1 MVRSCVSP
9 SRVFLVTVLA
19 CIASGLWWALLFA
32 PAAGAAPAAEYAKKG
47 KRPAAKPSPV
57 IAAAKQYT
65 EAIASGDRVAFGRL
79 DFDCQFA
86 LVSAATAPFKDFPP
100 GSDPV
105 YGRCWTL
112 LVQAHDA
119 AVEQRDEGMNAIWPG
134 NGFLVFF
141 RNELTS
147 YPPSFYVMDRLGLSP
162 PGGGL
167 RVAPVDSA
175 PIPEASFRMRPGAP
189 LVSVPAAVVRLRVT
203 YKDPITSPVTYAPE
217 EEGLT
222 ATVKTTAQPLKAVT
236 VKWVVLSGLRKL
248 GFPGDTAVLN
258 LRVAGPGGEPIPFVT
273 ETGGYI
279 PNSGAWWKPT
289 DAPEVLS
296 AALQR
301 MAQYAEQRDRI
312 ALLNRVLLVDPGH
325 VAALTMLT
333 GELYRTLLSA
343 GAAAHHVLIGD
354 AALAGLFNE
363 LYWNAYAQ
371 ASRIDLSYP
380 RNVIGPDGVATPTPA
395 DYLYRMLPAMEKLA
409 RLQPDDLENRIR
421 LGNAYR
427 WSNDAQAAI
436 ATHEAVVNDIT
447 PDRAA
452 LKARA
457 LLELAWSRIAKVVL
471 NRMSDD
477 PGLVRAYNEA
487 EEAFTLTDRPLDK
500 FTAAYTMACGLAYMP
515 NRDLHAMLEKLTEA
529 RKWYLQLAG
538 ASYESWRYLLM
549 NDALRAVVEV
559 DPEFKPLLT
568 AS

>member
-1 MVRSCVSP
+1 
-9 SRVFLVTVLA
+9 VTVLA

-32 PAAGAAPAAEYAKKG
+32 PSAGAAPAAEYAKKG

-57 IAAAKQYT
+57 IAAAKQYA

-86 LVSAATAPFKDFPP
+86 LVSAAAAPFKDFPP

-112 LVQAHDA
+112 LVQAHDV

-134 NGFLVFF
+134 NGFLVFY

-167 RVAPVDSA
+167 RVEPVDSA

-189 LVSVPAAVVRLRVT
+189 LVSVPAAVVRLRVI

-217 EEGLT
+217 EYNLT
-222 ATVKTTAQPLKAVT
+222 AMVKTTAQALKAVT
-236 VKWVVLSGLRKL
+236 VKWVVLSSLRKL

-258 LRVAGPGGEPIPFVT
+258 LRVAGPGGDPIPFVT

-279 PNSGAWWKPT
+279 PDSGAWWKST

-312 ALLNRVLLVDPGH
+312 ALLNRVLIVDPGH
-325 VAALTMLT
+325 VAALTILT
-333 GELYRTLLSA
+333 GELYQTLVNA
-343 GAAAHHVLIGD
+343 GAAVHHVPIGD
-354 AALAGLFNE
+354 AALAARFNE

-371 ASRIDLSYP
+371 ASRIDISYP
-380 RNVIGPDGVATPTPA
+380 RNMIGKDGIAAPTPA
-395 DYLYRMLPAMEKLA
+395 DHLYRMLPAMERLA

-427 WSNDAQAAI
+427 WNNDPQGAI
-436 ATHEAVVNDIT
+436 ATHEAVLKVIPPERT
-447 PDRAA
+447 A
-452 LKARA
+452 LKARV
-457 LLELAWSRIAKVVL
+457 LLELAWSRIAKVAWD
-471 NRMSDD
+471 RMLDD
-477 PGLVRAYNEA
+477 PGLVQAYKEA
-487 EEAFTLTDRPLDK
+487 EEAFKLTDRPLDK
-500 FTAAYTMACGLAYMP
+500 FTAAYTMAYSLAYMP
-515 NRDLHAMLEKLTEA
+515 NRDNHAMLEKLTEA
-529 RKWYLQLAG
+529 RRWYLQLAG
-538 ASYESWRYLLM
+538 ASVDSWRYLLL
-549 NDALRAVVEV
+549 NDTLKGVVEA
-559 DPEFKPLLT
+559 DPAFKPLLT

>member
-1 MVRSCVSP
+1 MSPTTWGPTSP
-9 SRVFLVTVLA
+9 SLSGAVLSLGGSFGPSSDRARVRLMRVSALRIILTALVLLVLD
-19 CIASGLWWALLFA
+19 LWCVPPFGQVAGMA
-32 PAAGAAPAAEYAKKG
+32 RAAAPSQKHTPAAAKT
-47 KRPAAKPSPV
+47 SPV
-57 IAAAKQYT
+57 IAVAQQYA

-79 DFDCQFA
+79 DFGCQFA
-86 LVSAATAPFKDFPP
+86 LVSTAPAPRKAFPP
-100 GSDPV
+100 ESDPI
-105 YGRCWTL
+105 YGQCWTL
-112 LVQAHDA
+112 LVQAHDTA
-119 AVEQRDEGMNAIWPG
+119 IEQRDEGVNAIWPG
-134 NGFLVFF
+134 NEFLVFYK
-141 RNELTS
+141 NGLTS

-167 RVAPVDSA
+167 RVEPMDSA
-175 PIPEASFRMRPGAP
+175 SIPAGSFRMRP
-189 LVSVPAAVVRLRVT
+189 
-203 YKDPITSPVTYAPE
+203 
-217 EEGLT
+217 
-222 ATVKTTAQPLKAVT
+222 
-236 VKWVVLSGLRKL
+236 
-248 GFPGDTAVLN
+248 
-258 LRVAGPGGEPIPFVT
+258 
-273 ETGGYI
+273 
-279 PNSGAWWKPT
+279 
-289 DAPEVLS
+289 

-301 MAQYAEQRDRI
+301 MAQYAEQRDRV
-312 ALLNRVLLVDPGH
+312 ALLNRVLIVNSGH

-471 NRMSDD
+471 NRMSED

-487 EEAFTLTDRPLDK
+487 EDAFTLTARPIDK

-538 ASYESWRYLLM
+538 ASYESWRYLLL
-549 NDALRAVVEV
+549 NDTLKGVVEA
-559 DPEFKPLLT
+559 DPDFKPLLT
-568 AS
+568 DS

>member
-1 MVRSCVSP
+1 MGRSCVSP

-19 CIASGLWWALLFA
+19 CIAAGLWWALLFA

-57 IAAAKQYT
+57 IAAAKQYA

-86 LVSAATAPFKDFPP
+86 LVSAAAAPFKDFPP

-258 LRVAGPGGEPIPFVT
+258 LRVAGPGGDPIPFVT

-301 MAQYAEQRDRI
+301 MAQYAEQRDRV
-312 ALLNRVLLVDPGH
+312 ALLNRVLIVNSGH

-471 NRMSDD
+471 NRMTDD

-538 ASYESWRYLLM
+538 ASYESWRYLLL
-549 NDALRAVVEV
+549 NDTLKGVVEA
-559 DPEFKPLLT
+559 DPDFKPLLT